1 VSNNASNACDEGIIV
16 ATKTEEVEEAK
27 PAPKGKK
34 KLMIIIAAVVL
45 LLVLGGGG
53 AFWYISKQ
61 KAAAAALAAEEE
73 GGDGASATHA
83 PAADAHGDKKAPPV
97 YLPMDNMVVN
107 LADPGGERVAQ
118 VGITLVV
125 SDAHASDSVK
135 AYMPTIRSGVLMLLS
150 RKTSEELLSPEGKQ
164 KLIEE
169 ILVETSVPFGGGH
182 KAESEEPPVASNK
195 KPKKQAAV
203 QYPVVGVLFSSLIVQ

>member
-1 VSNNASNACDEGIIV
+1 V
-16 ATKTEEVEEAK
+16 ATKTEEPEEAK

-34 KLMIIIAAVVL
+34 KLIIIIVAVVL

-61 KAAAAALAAEEE
+61 KAAALAAEEE
-73 GGDGASATHA
+73 GGDGAAATHA
-83 PAADAHGDKKAPPV
+83 PAAAGHGDAKAPPA

-118 VGITLVV
+118 VGITLEVT
-125 SDAHASDSVK
+125 DAHAADSVK
-135 AYMPTIRSGVLMLLS
+135 AYMPTIRSAVLMLLS
-150 RKTSEELLSPEGKQ
+150 RKTSEEMLSPEGKQ

-182 KAESEEPPVASNK
+182 KAESEEAPANNK
-195 KPKKQAAV
+195 KAKKQAAV

>member
-1 VSNNASNACDEGIIV
+1 M
-16 ATKTEEVEEAK
+16 ATKPEEADAAK
-27 PAPKGKK
+27 PPPKSKK
-34 KLMIIIAAVVL
+34 KLIIIIAAVL

-53 AFWYISKQ
+53 AFLYISKQ
-61 KAAAAALAAEEE
+61 KAAAAALAEED
-73 GGDGASATHA
+73 GGEPAAHA
-83 PAADAHGDKKAPPV
+83 PAAAAAHGADKSPPV

-118 VGITLVV
+118 VGITLQVV
-125 SDAHASDSVK
+125 DAHASDSVK

-150 RKTSEELLSPEGKQ
+150 QKTSEELLSAEGKQ

-169 ILVETSVPFGGGH
+169 ILRETSIPFGGGEDE
-182 KAESEEPPVASNK
+182 ADAAPN
-195 KPKKQAAV
+195 PKKKAKKKAAV

>member
-1 VSNNASNACDEGIIV
+1 VS
-16 ATKTEEVEEAK
+16 TKNEEVEEAK

-34 KLMIIIAAVVL
+34 KLIIIIAAVVL

-73 GGDGASATHA
+73 GGDGATAAHA
-83 PAADAHGDKKAPPV
+83 PAAADAHGDKKAPPV

-107 LADPGGERVAQ
+107 LADVGGERVAQ
-118 VGITLVV
+118 VGITLEVI
-125 SDAHASDSVK
+125 DAHAADSVK
-135 AYMPTIRSGVLMLLS
+135 AYMPTIRSAVLMLLS
-150 RKTSEELLSPEGKQ
+150 RKTSEEMLSPEGKQ

-169 ILVETSVPFGGGH
+169 ILIETSVPFGGGH
-182 KAESEEPPVASNK
+182 QVESEDAPATNK
-195 KPKKQAAV
+195 KAKKKAAV